1 MVIYKIIEVFEQIN
15 GFGTLIY
22 NGNYGTCTME
32 KKTMV
37 LWKNYDTLPKNMAL
51 YRKLWIFNLLW
62 KKIRYYGKNYGT
74 IVNYIYI

>member
-32 KKTMV
+32 KKLWYYGKTMILYRKIWHYTENYGSLIYYGKKYGIMERTMV
-37 LWKNYDTLPKNMAL
+37 L
-51 YRKLWIFNLLW
+51 
-62 KKIRYYGKNYGT
+62 
-74 IVNYIYI
+74 